1 MSAGM
6 YLVLDAAFSAL
17 SAKFERDAI
26 LAKVKEQELKGATPE
41 QIVASLKAMRDEA
54 IAAAQAAIDK
64 S

>member
-1 MSAGM
+1 MSAGIYM
-6 YLVLDAAFSAL
+6 VLDAAFSAL

-26 LAKVKEQELKGATPE
+26 LAKVKEAEANGATPE

-54 IAAAQAAIDK
+54 IAAAQDVIDK